1 MALDR
6 STIGGSPLGESNGR
20 GGDAPSEEMPA
31 LPAERS
37 IQGLEAARGDVDGT
51 RAESA

>member
-6 STIGGSPLGESNGR
+6 STIGDSMLAESNGR
-20 GGDAPSEEMPA
+20 GGGAASEELPA

-37 IQGLEAARGDVDGT
+37 IHGLEAARGDVDGT